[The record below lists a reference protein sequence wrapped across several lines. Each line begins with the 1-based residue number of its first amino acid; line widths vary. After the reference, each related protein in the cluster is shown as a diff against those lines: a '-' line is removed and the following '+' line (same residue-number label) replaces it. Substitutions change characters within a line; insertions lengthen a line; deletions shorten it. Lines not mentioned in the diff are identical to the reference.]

1 MYAKLK
7 SIVAIVRTGRKAGV
21 YRPPTPVGHAE
32 IVEPR
37 VLEELA
43 GATFQELNRKG
54 NSARHLR
61 PASSEPIAMRKPLRG
76 DRAVTELQRRT
87 GLGQDEVALAILRLK
102 SATEPG
108 SFPKPSVESNRSLA
122 STILRFGA
130 IFGAVALVSAIIAG
144 VLLRPSTRQATDKA
158 VSVPVAAPPLSVVR
172 NEDLPQAEAAAPPSV
187 PNRDGKTDEP
197 TSQAEVTPAATE
209 PPSPPSQSSQ
219 PLQVASAPT
228 EAAPVSEA
236 QSPPVQGDSAARHLD
251 AGEIST
257 LFDRGRHLDAE
268 EIATLV
274 NRGTDYL
281 KTGDVASARLLL
293 RRAAEAGSASAAL
306 TLGTT
311 FDPLVIQQLGAFGV
325 VPDVAQARQWY
336 EKAAE
341 LGSEAASQRLA
352 KLAHTGQ

>member
-1 MYAKLK
+1 
-7 SIVAIVRTGRKAGV
+7 V

-32 IVEPR
+32 IIEPR

-43 GATFQELNRKG
+43 GVTFQEFNRMG
-54 NSARHLR
+54 NSARNLR

-108 SFPKPSVESNRSLA
+108 SFPKPSAESNRSLA
-122 STILRFGA
+122 STILRFGV

-144 VLLRPSTRQATDKA
+144 VILRPSIRQAA
-158 VSVPVAAPPLSVVR
+158 EPVPVAAPSISVAGNDGV
-172 NEDLPQAEAAAPPSV
+172 PQAEAAAPPSV

-197 TSQAEVTPAATE
+197 TSQAEPMPAATE
-209 PPSPPSQSSQ
+209 PPSPPPEPSQ
-219 PLQVASAPT
+219 PLQGASAPT
-228 EAAPVSEA
+228 EAAPASEA
-236 QSPPVQGDSAARHLD
+236 QSPPVQGDSAAKHLD
-251 AGEIST
+251 AGEIAT

-268 EIATLV
+268 EVATLV

-293 RRAAEAGSASAAL
+293 RRAAEAGSASGAL
-306 TLGTT
+306 ILGTT

-336 EKAAE
+336 ERAAE

>member
-1 MYAKLK
+1 
-7 SIVAIVRTGRKAGV
+7 V

-32 IVEPR
+32 IIEPR

-43 GATFQELNRKG
+43 GVTFQEFNRMG
-54 NSARHLR
+54 NSARNLR

-122 STILRFGA
+122 STILRFGV

-144 VLLRPSTRQATDKA
+144 VILRPSIRQAA
-158 VSVPVAAPPLSVVR
+158 EPVPVAAPSISVAGNDGV
-172 NEDLPQAEAAAPPSV
+172 PQAEAAAPPSV

-197 TSQAEVTPAATE
+197 TSQAEPMPAATE
-209 PPSPPSQSSQ
+209 PPSPPPEPSQ
-219 PLQVASAPT
+219 PLQGASAPT
-228 EAAPVSEA
+228 EAAPASEA
-236 QSPPVQGDSAARHLD
+236 QSPPVQGDSAAKHLD
-251 AGEIST
+251 AGEIAT

-268 EIATLV
+268 EVATLV

-293 RRAAEAGSASAAL
+293 RRAAEAGSASGAL
-306 TLGTT
+306 ILGTT

-336 EKAAE
+336 ERAAE

>member
-43 GATFQELNRKG
+43 GATFQELNRRG

-144 VLLRPSTRQATDKA
+144 VILRPSTRQAA
-158 VSVPVAAPPLSVVR
+158 EPVPVAAPSISVAR
-172 NEDLPQAEAAAPPSV
+172 NDGLPQAEAAAPPSV

-251 AGEIST
+251 AGEIAT